1 MTSTTLNSSFIAW
14 VSDLPEDRRFRRILI
29 TVMTLC
35 FLFGVGTAI
44 IKLPKPERLKFIPPD
59 QNVVKLIQKKELPK
73 PIKPLELT
81 DEQKEA
87 LKKSEEERLKKLEEE
102 RKKREEELK
111 KLEDEAKKKLE
122 AEKKKLSDEE
132 LKKKQLEDEAKRKQQ
147 ELEKQKLTE
156 LQKEAQRK
164 KAEEDR
170 IRRQQEDT
178 ARQAKLEAE
187 RQARE
192 EAQRVARKKAEKEAG
207 RKAAQ
212 DQFGDLAD
220 ALGTQ
225 APSAAAVAASKAPL
239 TKGDQAA
246 ATTAGGPRVP
256 SKTITSAATE
266 SAGRGSGGIDTSK
279 LSSAVATSGGGTL
292 ASRSTTQVEEIDLGV
307 KDGGGGGAGA
317 GGGGDGGR
325 TEREL
330 NEIMERHK
338 GQMQRIFERALR
350 KNPGLGGKLLARITI
365 QSDGS
370 VSDVD
375 LSGEVDDPTFISQLR
390 TLIKGI
396 NFGAKSVGT
405 VVAKYPID
413 FAA

>member
-1 MTSTTLNSSFIAW
+1 MTSTTLNSSFIGW
-14 VSDLPEDRRFRRILI
+14 VSDLPEDRRFRKIL
-29 TVMTLC
+29 VAVLTLC
-35 FLFGVGTAI
+35 FLLGVATAI
-44 IKLPKPERLKFIPPD
+44 IKLPKPERLKFTPPS

-73 PIKPLELT
+73 PIKPLALT

-132 LKKKQLEDEAKRKQQ
+132 LKRKQLEEEAKRKQQ

-170 IRRQQEDT
+170 TRRQQEDA
-178 ARQAKLEAE
+178 ARQAKLEAD

-192 EAQRVARKKAEKEAG
+192 EAQRVARKKSEQEAG
-207 RKAAQ
+207 RKAAK
-212 DQFGDLAD
+212 DLFGDLSD
-220 ALGTQ
+220 TLST
-225 APSAAAVAASKAPL
+225 PSPAAVAASKAPL
-239 TKGDQAA
+239 TKGDQVAA
-246 ATTAGGPRVP
+246 ATAGGARVP

-279 LSSAVATSGGGTL
+279 LASVGTGGGGTL
-292 ASRSTTQVEEIDLGV
+292 AGRNTTQVEEIDLGV
-307 KDGGGGGAGA
+307 KDGAGGGAG
-317 GGGGDGGR
+317 GGGSRGDGGR

-350 KNPGLGGKLLARITI
+350 KNPALGGKLLARITI
-365 QSDGS
+365 QPDGS

-405 VVAKYPID
+405 IVAKYPID